1 MPDIGRHIADSRKKN
16 MLTQE
21 QLASALHVTRQ
32 TVSSWE
38 NGRTLPDVETLAQ
51 VATALNVSVEELIYG
66 KRSNPAAWHLSRCR
80 KTAIAAGCCAIA
92 TVLLDGAR
100 EDFYQLFHRTYRLP
114 VGRYEAIAAQALFK
128 PLIWVF
134 CTVELLALLAM
145 SRRLSIKRP
154 WLRKTALLG
163 GAALMLFYVLQCL
176 AAAGILPTPWLAE
189 SWRTVNHNAW
199 LFLIPTAALFLGA
212 ERNAA
217 PAGKDGEPQPGD

>member
-1 MPDIGRHIADSRKKN
+1 MPDIGRHIAESRKKN
-16 MLTQE
+16 TLTQE

-66 KRSNPAAWHLSRCR
+66 RRSDPTAWHLSRCR
-80 KTAIAAGCCAIA
+80 KTAIAAGCCAIV
-92 TVLLDGAR
+92 TVLVDGAL
-100 EDFYQLFHRTYRLP
+100 EDLYQLFHVTYRFP
-114 VGRYEAIAAQALFK
+114 VGRYEGFAAAALLK
-128 PLIWVF
+128 PLIWIF

-145 SRRLSIKRP
+145 SRKLSVKRP

-163 GAALMLFYVLQCL
+163 GAALMLFYALQCL
-176 AAAGILPTPWLAE
+176 AAAEILPASWLAE
-189 SWRTVNHNAW
+189 SWRAVNHNAW
-199 LFLIPTAALFLGA
+199 LFFIPTAALFLGL

-217 PAGKDGEPQPGD
+217 PAEKKRCTPE

>member
-1 MPDIGRHIADSRKKN
+1 MPDIGRHIAESRKKN
-16 MLTQE
+16 TLTQE

-66 KRSNPAAWHLSRCR
+66 RRSDPAAWRLARCR

-92 TVLLDGAR
+92 AVLLDGAR
-100 EDFYQLFHRTYRLP
+100 DDLYQLFHVTYRLP
-114 VGRYEAIAAQALFK
+114 VGRYESFAAAALLK
-128 PLIWVF
+128 PLIWIF
-134 CTVELLALLAM
+134 CTVELLALLTM
-145 SRRLSIKRP
+145 SRKLSIKRP
-154 WLRKTALLG
+154 WLRRTALAG
-163 GAALMLFYVLQCL
+163 GAALMLLYVLQCL
-176 AAAGILPTPWLAE
+176 AAAGILHAPWLAA
-189 SWRTVNHNAW
+189 SWQTVNHNAW

-217 PAGKDGEPQPGD
+217 PTGKDGEPQPGD